1 MHEGGEEPVLVDG
14 EVITGIV
21 DDAQVVDAAQ
31 VIDGEVVPG
40 VAPIGIIDVDVDV
53 PTDVPRDRESQPA
66 VEPPLA
72 QQQEA
77 LGGEEALDESEIAN
91 CIINC
96 KWRRASAP
104 SVCGGACTRARAR
117 SVCACSDVGVNLL
130 ARPQTFRPT

>member
-1 MHEGGEEPVLVDG
+1 MDLEGGEEPVLVDG

-40 VAPIGIIDVDVDV
+40 VSPIGIIDVDV
-53 PTDVPRDRESQPA
+53 PTDVRRDRESQPA

-77 LGGEEALDESEIAN
+77 LGEEEALDESEIAN

-96 KWRRASAP
+96 E
-104 SVCGGACTRARAR
+104 
-117 SVCACSDVGVNLL
+117 
-130 ARPQTFRPT
+130 